1 MFQGL
6 YFVKSSQRAFFI
18 LYKMKDLKIVCCDT
32 LEKKPEYFIS
42 FINFILFCVCLF
54 VCFAFVKISKKS
66 LFSLVPTMFVFLFS
80 VMFKHDVEQIHIV
93 WVGRILTISESYCF
107 LCIYLI
113 LCNFYE
119 SE

>member
-18 LYKMKDLKIVCCDT
+18 LYKMKDLKIVCGDT
-32 LEKKPEYFIS
+32 LGKKPEYFIS
-42 FINFILFCVCLF
+42 FINFILFCVI
-54 VCFAFVKISKKS
+54 FAFVKISKTS
-66 LFSLVPTMFVFLFS
+66 SFSLVPTMFVFLFS

-93 WVGRILTISESYCF
+93 YVGRILTILKSYCF
-107 LCIYLI
+107 LCIFLI
-113 LCNFYE
+113 FCNFYE